1 MKQKQKTAP
10 KARNPFVQHLVK
22 RPSGAHE
29 KSYKTHRRDAKV
41 ALKKNA
47 DYSDKPIASLSS
59 LSNGPI
65 AELVQRWTFNP
76 CQRGFEPHPIHH
88 YFDDTQLGHT
98 TLIATRRMLQAL
110 ERQCIVYLPSNDY
123 FDDTLHLVEEESSI
137 YAGNF

>member
-41 ALKKNA
+41 ALKKSS
-47 DYSDKPIASLSS
+47 DYSDEPIASLSS

-65 AELVQRWTFNP
+65 AELV
-76 CQRGFEPHPIHH
+76 
-88 YFDDTQLGHT
+88 
-98 TLIATRRMLQAL
+98 
-110 ERQCIVYLPSNDY
+110 
-123 FDDTLHLVEEESSI
+123 
-137 YAGNF
+137 